1 MSRAMAP
8 STTERLYF
16 DPDHSLEFRARVEAI
31 VEHDG
36 RPAVLLNRTAFYPT
50 GGGQPNDIGRIAGS
64 DVVDVVEED
73 EGRILHVLADSG
85 VTVGDSVACA
95 VDAPR
100 RRDHMQQHTGQ
111 HILSAA
117 FEHLFDAET
126 KGFRMGVESSE
137 IDVELDNPSDSRIAE
152 AESLANAVVFSDLP
166 LHIHT
171 VDVEGAARLPLR
183 KQSDRDGILRIIEID
198 GFDWSP
204 CGGTH
209 ARRTGEVG
217 LIAVTGVERAK
228 KMARVTFVCGG
239 RALADYRRAHR
250 TALET
255 ARVFSTG
262 RDDAPPLV
270 ARLVDENKALKRRVR
285 ELAEIASEVE
295 GRRLYDSAEAR
306 EEFKLVVGRLD
317 GRSADELRLLA
328 HKIVA
333 EGPAVALLASDEGGV
348 ARLVFARSSG
358 ESLVA
363 VDCGALLRAACEAVE
378 GRGGGKPDF
387 AQGGGPNASGIDA
400 ALAAAK
406 AMVG

>member
-1 MSRAMAP
+1 MQPTM
-8 STTERLYF
+8 TERLYF
-16 DPDHSLEFRARVEAI
+16 DPDHALAFNARVTQV

-36 RPAVLLNRTAFYPT
+36 QPAVLLDRTAFYPT
-50 GGGQPNDIGRIAGS
+50 GGGQPNDTGRLGRAE
-64 DVVDVVEED
+64 VVDVVEEE
-73 EGRILHVLADSG
+73 EGRILHVLASPD
-85 VTVGDSVACA
+85 VAVGDEVACE
-95 VDAPR
+95 VDADR

-126 KGFRMGVESSE
+126 RGFRMGVESSE
-137 IDVELDNPSDSRIAE
+137 IDVELEDPTDARITE
-152 AESLANAVVFSDLP
+152 VESLANSVVFSDLP
-166 LHIHT
+166 LRIHT
-171 VDVEGAARLPLR
+171 VDREGAARLPLR
-183 KQSDRDGILRIIEID
+183 KQSGREGTLRIIEID

-217 LIAVTGVERAK
+217 LIAVTSVERAK

-270 ARLVDENKALKRRVR
+270 GRLVEENKALKRRVR
-285 ELAEIASEVE
+285 ELTEIASEVE
-295 GRRLYDSAEAR
+295 GRRLYEGAESCEGFR
-306 EEFKLVVGRLD
+306 LVVVRFD

-328 HKIVA
+328 HKVVA
-333 EGPAVALLASDEGGV
+333 EGPAVVLLASDEGGV
-348 ARLVFARSSG
+348 ARLVFARSDG
-358 ESLVA
+358 ESLA
-363 VDCGALLRAACEAVE
+363 TVDCGNLLRAACEAVN

-387 AQGGGPNASGIDA
+387 AQGGGPNAAGIDS

>member
-1 MSRAMAP
+1 MQPTM
-8 STTERLYF
+8 TERLYF
-16 DPDHSLEFRARVEAI
+16 DPDHALAFDARVTHV
-31 VEHDG
+31 VEHEG
-36 RPAVLLNRTAFYPT
+36 RPAVLLDRTAFYPT
-50 GGGQPNDIGRIAGS
+50 GGGQPNDTGRLGGAE
-64 DVVDVVEED
+64 VVDVVEEE
-73 EGRILHVLADSG
+73 EGRILHVLASPDFA
-85 VTVGDSVACA
+85 VGDEVACE
-95 VDAPR
+95 VDADR

-117 FEHLFDAET
+117 FEHLFDGET
-126 KGFRMGVESSE
+126 RGFRMGVESSE
-137 IDVELDNPSDSRIAE
+137 IDVELEDPSDARITE
-152 AESLANAVVFSDLP
+152 VESMANNVVFSDLP

-171 VDVEGAARLPLR
+171 VDREGAARLPLR

-217 LIAVTGVERAK
+217 LVAVTSVERAK

-270 ARLVDENKALKRRVR
+270 GRLVEENKALKRRVR

-295 GRRLYDSAEAR
+295 GRRLYEGAESWEGFR
-306 EEFKLVVGRLD
+306 LVVVRLD

-328 HKIVA
+328 HKVVA
-333 EGPAVALLASDEGGV
+333 EGPVVVLLASDEGGV
-348 ARLVFARSSG
+348 ARLVFARSAG
-358 ESLVA
+358 EALA
-363 VDCGALLRAACEAVE
+363 TVDCGNLLRAACEAVS

-387 AQGGGPNASGIDA
+387 AQGGGPNAAGIDA